1 MVMTINLQDFMVG
14 YKTHEVVFGDKKWVF
29 REPSIRTLL
38 TIKSQEWAEKLLKE
52 ILIEGSY
59 EELDEAL
66 RNLTLEKR
74 EAFYQTLLKEL
85 GLK

>member
-1 MVMTINLQDFMVG
+1 MTINLQDFMVG

-38 TIKSQEWAEKLLKE
+38 IKSQEGAEKLLKE

-66 RNLTLEKR
+66 SNLTLEKR

>member
-1 MVMTINLQDFMVG
+1 MVINLQDFMVG
-14 YKTHEVVFGDKKWVF
+14 YKTHQVVFWDKKWVF

-38 TIKSQEWAEKLLKE
+38 TIKSQEWAEQLLKE

-66 RNLTLEKR
+66 GNLTIEKR
-74 EAFYQTLLKEL
+74 EEFYQSLLKEL